1 MPGHGIR
8 SLARR
13 SRSADSGGVIQPRRV
28 LSVLTALLSLALLA
42 ATHAR
47 AGGDSS
53 LDYARE
59 FITRYPN
66 FTAEGTMTSTL
77 PGKPPYRCRIEIV
90 FKEEGSMKFLY
101 NTNAA
106 KNIIPYDYA
115 YAGRKLTE
123 TVYNRTR
130 TETVSETEVGAPNR
144 TVFNFVWDLLSE
156 SQKGAGFRSLVLNG
170 LMSVERQEAN
180 KRTRITL
187 ERRFPTIPVKS
198 VVFTFDAN
206 QQLKFLNIT
215 QADGATHRIEI
226 LRFHGKETKITKEN
240 S

>member
-1 MPGHGIR
+1 MVT
-8 SLARR
+8 S
-13 SRSADSGGVIQPRRV
+13 
-28 LSVLTALLSLALLA
+28 
-42 ATHAR
+42 AR

-53 LDYARE
+53 LDYVRE
-59 FITRYPN
+59 FIERYPN
-66 FTAEGTMTSTL
+66 FSAEGTMISTL

-90 FKEEGSMKFLY
+90 FKEKGAVTFLY

-115 YAGRKLTE
+115 YAERKLTE
-123 TVYNRTR
+123 TIYNRTR

-144 TVFNFVWDLLSE
+144 TVFNFVWDVLKE
-156 SQKGAGFRSLVLNG
+156 AKKGAGFRTFVLNG
-170 LMSVERQEAN
+170 LMSIERQDAN

-187 ERRFPTIPVKS
+187 ERRFPSIPVKS
-198 VVFTFDAN
+198 VVFTFDAS

-226 LRFHGKETKITKEN
+226 QRFHKEAH
-240 S
+240 